1 MEDDDA
7 DLMWIGIFLQTKEIK
22 DFALITDHK
31 EELLMST
38 QKYKL

>member
-1 MEDDDA
+1 MEDDA
-7 DLMWIGIFLQTKEIK
+7 DLMWIGILQTKEVK